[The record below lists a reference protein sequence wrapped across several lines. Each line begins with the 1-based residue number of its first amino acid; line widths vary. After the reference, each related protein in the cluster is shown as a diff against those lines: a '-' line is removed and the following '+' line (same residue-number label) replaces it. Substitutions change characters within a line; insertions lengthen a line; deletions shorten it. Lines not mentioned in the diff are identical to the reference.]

1 MAYRNLNDFIEE
13 LKKQDELIIVSEYVN
28 THLEISEIT
37 DRISKAPEN
46 RNKALLFTNN
56 GTDYPLL
63 INALG
68 SQKRICTALNCNKL
82 DDLKQRIETIFTQA
96 TSPKNTLKEKLS
108 LLPLLAELKS
118 WMPKHKNGRGECQEV
133 IEKDVDLN
141 KIPILQCW
149 KHDAGKFITFPMVI
163 TEHPE
168 THCRNMG
175 MYRMQVI
182 DKQTTGMHWH
192 KNKTGEHHYEAY
204 KRLGQKM
211 PVSVALGG
219 DPANIFSATAPL
231 PENIDEQMLTGVE
244 TLSSRFKAKK
254 FMAYFQAYTNTY
266 ATLDRL
272 KEVYEPFIQR
282 DDVIAICVATRSD
295 CLDDEN
301 IAYLDS
307 LTQYKDV
314 WVEVGLQTIHDETS
328 KHLNRGHD
336 YACFLE
342 AIDKLSKTNCKICVH
357 IINGLPNETK
367 DMMLDTVKAIAKL
380 PIHAVK
386 IHMLHLLK
394 NTQLSKEYE
403 KNPFHI
409 LTLEEYVEIVCE
421 QLTYL
426 PKEIVLERL
435 TGDGIANDLITPL
448 WTIKKVCVLNEI
460 DKYMAKNN
468 LYQGMNA

>member
-1 MAYRNLNDFIEE
+1 MKNPFVYSNDNKRYHTFNYY
-13 LKKQDELIIVSEYVN
+13 LKNKYQEKVFKVPLDAGF
-28 THLEISEIT
+28 TC
-37 DRISKAPEN
+37 PN
-46 RNKALLFTNN
+46 RDGKVGYGGCSFCS
-56 GTDYPLL
+56 
-63 INALG
+63 ALG
-68 SQKRICTALNCNKL
+68 SGDSVIHNSDLMKQFDDGVNMMRNKWP
-82 DDLKQRIETIFTQA
+82 Q
-96 TSPKNTLKEKLS
+96 
-108 LLPLLAELKS
+108 
-118 WMPKHKNGRGECQEV
+118 
-133 IEKDVDLN
+133 
-141 KIPILQCW
+141 
-149 KHDAGKFITFPMVI
+149 GK
-163 TEHPE
+163 
-168 THCRNMG
+168 G
-175 MYRMQVI
+175 
-182 DKQTTGMHWH
+182 
-192 KNKTGEHHYEAY
+192 
-204 KRLGQKM
+204 
-211 PVSVALGG
+211 
-219 DPANIFSATAPL
+219 
-231 PENIDEQMLTGVE
+231 
-244 TLSSRFKAKK
+244 
-254 FMAYFQAYTNTY
+254 MAYFQAYTNTY

-272 KEVYEPFIQR
+272 KEVYEPFIHR
-282 DDVIAICVATRSD
+282 DDVVAICIATRAD
-295 CLDDEN
+295 CLNDEN
-301 IAYLDS
+301 ITYLNS

-435 TGDGIANDLITPL
+435 TGDGIASDLITPL

-460 DKYMAKNN
+460 DKYMAKHN

>member
-1 MAYRNLNDFIEE
+1 MKNPFIYSNDNKRYHTFNYY
-13 LKKQDELIIVSEYVN
+13 LKNKYQEKVFKVPLDAGF
-28 THLEISEIT
+28 TC
-37 DRISKAPEN
+37 PN
-46 RNKALLFTNN
+46 RDGKVGYGGCSFCS
-56 GTDYPLL
+56 
-63 INALG
+63 ALG
-68 SQKRICTALNCNKL
+68 SGDSVIHNSDLMKQFDDGVNMMRNKWP
-82 DDLKQRIETIFTQA
+82 Q
-96 TSPKNTLKEKLS
+96 
-108 LLPLLAELKS
+108 
-118 WMPKHKNGRGECQEV
+118 
-133 IEKDVDLN
+133 
-141 KIPILQCW
+141 
-149 KHDAGKFITFPMVI
+149 GK
-163 TEHPE
+163 
-168 THCRNMG
+168 G
-175 MYRMQVI
+175 
-182 DKQTTGMHWH
+182 
-192 KNKTGEHHYEAY
+192 
-204 KRLGQKM
+204 
-211 PVSVALGG
+211 
-219 DPANIFSATAPL
+219 
-231 PENIDEQMLTGVE
+231 
-244 TLSSRFKAKK
+244 
-254 FMAYFQAYTNTY
+254 MAYFQAYTNTY
-266 ATLDRL
+266 ATLARL
-272 KEVYEPFIQR
+272 KEVYEPFIHR
-282 DDVIAICVATRSD
+282 DDVVALCIATRAD

-301 IAYLDS
+301 ISYLNS

-380 PIHAVK
+380 HIHAVK

-394 NTQLSKEYE
+394 NTQLAKEYE

-435 TGDGIANDLITPL
+435 TGDGIASDLITPL

-460 DKYMAKNN
+460 DKYMAKHN

>member
-1 MAYRNLNDFIEE
+1 MKNPFIYSNDNKRYHTFNYYLKNKYQEKVFKVPLDAGFTCPNRDGKVAYGGCSFC
-13 LKKQDELIIVSEYVN
+13 S
-28 THLEISEIT
+28 
-37 DRISKAPEN
+37 
-46 RNKALLFTNN
+46 
-56 GTDYPLL
+56 
-63 INALG
+63 ALG
-68 SQKRICTALNCNKL
+68 SGDSVIHNSDLMKQFDDGVNMMRNKWP
-82 DDLKQRIETIFTQA
+82 Q
-96 TSPKNTLKEKLS
+96 
-108 LLPLLAELKS
+108 
-118 WMPKHKNGRGECQEV
+118 
-133 IEKDVDLN
+133 
-141 KIPILQCW
+141 
-149 KHDAGKFITFPMVI
+149 GK
-163 TEHPE
+163 
-168 THCRNMG
+168 G
-175 MYRMQVI
+175 
-182 DKQTTGMHWH
+182 
-192 KNKTGEHHYEAY
+192 
-204 KRLGQKM
+204 
-211 PVSVALGG
+211 
-219 DPANIFSATAPL
+219 
-231 PENIDEQMLTGVE
+231 
-244 TLSSRFKAKK
+244 
-254 FMAYFQAYTNTY
+254 MAYFQAYTNTY

-272 KEVYEPFIQR
+272 KEVYEPFIHR
-282 DDVIAICVATRSD
+282 DDVVAICIATRAD
-295 CLDDEN
+295 CLNDEN
-301 IAYLDS
+301 ITYLNS

-394 NTQLSKEYE
+394 NTKLAKEYE

-435 TGDGIANDLITPL
+435 TGDGIASDLITPL

-460 DKYMAKNN
+460 DKYMAKHN